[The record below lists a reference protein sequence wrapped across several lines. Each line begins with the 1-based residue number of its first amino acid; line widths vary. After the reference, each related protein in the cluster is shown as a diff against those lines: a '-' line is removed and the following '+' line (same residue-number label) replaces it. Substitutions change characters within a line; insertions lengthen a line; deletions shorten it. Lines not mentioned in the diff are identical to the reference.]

1 MICKRMPVRGD
12 GAAVARQ
19 VEDLL
24 GYVDRIGRGAGR
36 GDLVALGGRNF
47 VSTARRAQAAE
58 MIATLTACPRARRPL
73 EHLVL
78 SWRPDEQPDLR
89 QVAEAVAILVR
100 GLGLARHQALW
111 ALHGDAAGAHL
122 HLVVARVDPETSRP
136 AVIPMFINELDR
148 AVARIEHAQGWQP
161 EANARFRVVEGIDE
175 LTGERSGTSDGR
187 DGYDAEPR
195 RRGGIERKLGEA
207 ADDLGAGGAGGTPGD
222 GRDPDGAATGR
233 GRARSGRSGRGD
245 RRAADGGRG
254 AGRSLGRRDRGAAR
268 EPGRAGRHGG
278 EDPGGAGS
286 GGGPGG
292 PAAAGRAGTEGA
304 AGAVAWPDPAR
315 AGRRL
320 RDRLTALRLRAA
332 SWQRQA
338 GPDPGPG
345 RPSAAT
351 EDGASGRRRARARAR
366 LEALIGDEASA
377 QIARKAV
384 AARLRGEHPGR
395 WDDLPLART
404 LTEADTLSA
413 PAATR
418 EVRRGERS
426 PERVAI
432 EVAGPLVDAAGSW
445 AALHAALAREGI
457 AYRRKGSGAVLLI
470 GGVAVKASTYRK
482 AALGALVA
490 RLGPY
495 RPDAEQAIDAAAGR
509 SLAHRVEAAPGV
521 DPRVFAALQGDRTLS
536 ARAQAGFAAACA
548 PLRPNAWR
556 AAALFGERP
565 RVAADARAIADRL
578 GLPRPRLAPLARPE
592 PTPVD
597 AASALGACHAAL
609 GAERY
614 GLLVRMP
621 AVQRASNPEA
631 AATAAKPG
639 APAEPYDRLL
649 RMPLGPLAA
658 VQAAWPRVAAL
669 ARAGASVHLRFAG
682 GDRHHVVLRDLNARG
697 LARMGKDGHT
707 AALVMEGPPGR
718 YEAVLRAPGGAADEP
733 DAVRRVAR
741 ALARRYGCAV
751 SRVGLRVVRAPE
763 PDAGSVEPKPGVAAR
778 FVARAGEICARLATL
793 IARAAQR
800 LRALRAL
807 LPRPVPRPRSGSWW
821 RRSGLEPPTRE
832 AAAIYHAHR
841 RDIVAGWDGRR
852 PDNSR
857 IDARV
862 ARRLRATGHA
872 EPAVAAL
879 VAACAVALEPYRR
892 RDWAAYGRRA
902 AARAFASDGA
912 ADATDE
918 LDTGLVATWAA
929 LERRTRKCVAAGAEI
944 RSAAAR
950 SATIAVPAP
959 IVSPVEVE
967 RVDGIVAQPVPE
979 ATAIA
984 APVPAPA
991 FVPAPPSPATSA
1003 SPTRGPPATMQVAS
1017 SPPREARHDRRP
1029 AVIVADAGQAD
1040 AMQSKVPASLTAGA
1054 TVRTAAAEPSRHVGS
1069 WEIVAST
1076 DGVVADGRTVQP
1088 SADPSTDA
1096 QEQRESDATS
1106 RGASDVKAARSPPI
1120 EPPHADVAGTTGA
1133 AAWSPLA
1140 DVPARER
1147 SLACYYTLALA
1158 SPEATIRVWRA
1169 CLKRA
1174 LGAEISSRV
1183 ETWHQSTHGTPEH
1196 RRILREVGRWTGG
1209 WNFNAVTRAC
1219 ENRGVKVPGR

>member
-24 GYVDRIGRGAGR
+24 GYLDGTGRGAGR

-47 VSTARRAQAAE
+47 VATARTAQAAE

-122 HLVVARVDPETSRP
+122 HLVVARVDPETGRP
-136 AVIPMFINELDR
+136 ATIPMFINALDR

-175 LTGERSGTSDGR
+175 LMAERSGSSDGR
-187 DGYDAEPR
+187 DGYDEGPR

-207 ADDLGAGGAGGTPGD
+207 ADDLGAGGAGGAPGD

-254 AGRSLGRRDRGAAR
+254 AGRGLGGRDRGAAR
-268 EPGRAGRHGG
+268 EPGRAGRHRG
-278 EDPGGAGS
+278 EDPGGAGA

-292 PAAAGRAGTEGA
+292 PAAAGRAGAEGA
-304 AGAVAWPDPAR
+304 AGAAPRPDPAR

-320 RDRLTALRLRAA
+320 RDRLTALRLRAV

-338 GPDPGPG
+338 GPDPDPV
-345 RPSAAT
+345 RPSSAAD
-351 EDGASGRRRARARAR
+351 DGASGRRRACARAR
-366 LEALIGDEASA
+366 LEAVIGDEASA
-377 QIARKAV
+377 RIARKV
-384 AARLRGEHPGR
+384 LAARLRGGHPGR

-404 LTEADTLSA
+404 LTDADTLSA

-432 EVAGPLVDAAGSW
+432 EVAGPLVDAARSW

-495 RPDAEQAIDAAAGR
+495 RPDAEQAIEGAAGA
-509 SLAHRVEAAPGV
+509 SPAHLVEAAPGV

-536 ARAQAGFAAACA
+536 AEAQARFAAACA

-556 AAALFGERP
+556 AAALLGERP
-565 RVAADARAIADRL
+565 RAAAGARAIADRL
-578 GLPRPRLAPLARPE
+578 GLPRPCLAPLARPE
-592 PTPVD
+592 PTPVN

-621 AVQRASNPEA
+621 AVQRASNREAAPAAAQPEA
-631 AATAAKPG
+631 L
-639 APAEPYDRLL
+639 AEPYDRLL
-649 RMPLGPLAA
+649 RIPLGPLAA
-658 VQAAWPRVAAL
+658 VQTAWPRVAAM
-669 ARAGASVHLRFAG
+669 ARAGASVHLRFAR
-682 GDRHHVVLRDLNARG
+682 GDRHHVVLRDLDARG
-697 LARMGKDGHT
+697 LARMRNDGHT

-718 YEAVLRAPGGAADEP
+718 YEAVLRAPGGAADEAA
-733 DAVRRVAR
+733 AVRRVGR

-778 FVARAGEICARLATL
+778 FVARAGEACARLAML
-793 IARAAQR
+793 IARSAQR

-807 LPRPVPRPRSGSWW
+807 LARPVPNPRPGSWW
-821 RRSGLEPPTRE
+821 RRAGLEPPTRE
-832 AAAIYHAHR
+832 AAAIYQAHR

-879 VAACAVALEPYRR
+879 VAACAAALEPYRR

-991 FVPAPPSPATSA
+991 FVTAPLPRDQCFTHTRPAGHHAGCNLAAPRSA
-1003 SPTRGPPATMQVAS
+1003 ARRAAGRDRRRRGPSRCDAIQGPCVADRGRACS
-1017 SPPREARHDRRP
+1017 NGCRRTITACRISGDRGVHRSRRRRRPDGSTFGRSFDRR
-1029 AVIVADAGQAD
+1029 
-1040 AMQSKVPASLTAGA
+1040 AGA
-1054 TVRTAAAEPSRHVGS
+1054 TRERCELARGLRCEGSPIASDRTASCRRGGDNRGCRLEPVGRC
-1069 WEIVAST
+1069 A
-1076 DGVVADGRTVQP
+1076 
-1088 SADPSTDA
+1088 
-1096 QEQRESDATS
+1096 
-1106 RGASDVKAARSPPI
+1106 GARQ
-1120 EPPHADVAGTTGA
+1120 VAGLLLHPG
-1133 AAWSPLA
+1133 P
-1140 DVPARER
+1140 RE
-1147 SLACYYTLALA
+1147 
-1158 SPEATIRVWRA
+1158 P
-1169 CLKRA
+1169 
-1174 LGAEISSRV
+1174 
-1183 ETWHQSTHGTPEH
+1183 
-1196 RRILREVGRWTGG
+1196 
-1209 WNFNAVTRAC
+1209 
-1219 ENRGVKVPGR
+1219 